1 MTGQPRRSSSTLPR
15 LARMNPTKVF
25 LGALAVALAG
35 MFLPGWFG
43 ALLLMAV
50 VVGLGGLLGQTWSVT
65 PAGVRVL
72 RLVILALLVFI
83 ATAKLVL

>member
-25 LGALAVALAG
+25 LGALVVALAG

-43 ALLLMAV
+43 ALLLMA